1 MKTKKLYLLFGLPLI
16 AFNVSVRGQ
25 PFVDGKAYPGALCQP
40 ETNTQS
46 ILRNIKGV
54 MFNTGTEPQNW
65 ICPIVRDR
73 PDSINNAAIV
83 VRDRN
88 ATAGGPN
95 ADVSCTLFSRA
106 PTGESVDSA
115 TQVTVGDAGIVEL
128 EYGAGDPNINSQMG
142 DGHYYFRCTIPGTF
156 EGRRSGVIDY
166 RIKESFQ

>member
-73 PDSINNAAIV
+73 ELSSLEGAFIV
-83 VRDRN
+83 VRDKN
-88 ATAGGPN
+88 AVEGDPN
-95 ADVSCTLFSRA
+95 ADVSCTLFSMT
-106 PTGESVDSA
+106 PTGQLVASETQRSA
-115 TQVTVGDAGIVEL
+115 GTGVMRL
-128 EYGAGDPNINSQMG
+128 EYGADGSVINSQPHG
-142 DGHYYFRCTIPGTF
+142 YYYFMCTIPGTS
-156 EGRRSGVIDY
+156 EGLSSGVVEY
-166 RIKESFQ
+166 LVVENL

>member
-65 ICPIVRDR
+65 ICPIVRAQ
-73 PDSINNAAIV
+73 SGNIGSAIIR

-95 ADVSCTLFSRA
+95 ADVSCTLFSMT
-106 PTGESVDSA
+106 PTGTLVDSG
-115 TQVTVGDAGIVEL
+115 TQGTVGDAGIVPL
-128 EYGAGDPNINSQMG
+128 EYGAIKSQTG
-142 DGHYYFRCTIPGTF
+142 DGHYYFRCTIPGIF
-156 EGRRSGVIDY
+156 EGRRSGVLEY
-166 RIKESFQ
+166 RITELSG

>member
-16 AFNVSVRGQ
+16 AFNVSVMALE
-25 PFVDGKAYPGALCQP
+25 DEKIYPGALCQP

-46 ILRNIKGV
+46 ILRNIKGM
-54 MFNTGTEPQNW
+54 MFNTGSEPQNW

-73 PDSINNAAIV
+73 PDNILSAAIV

-95 ADVSCTLFSRA
+95 ADVSCTLFSRT
-106 PTGESVDSA
+106 PTGGPVDSA
-115 TQVTVGDAGIVEL
+115 TQVTAGDAGIVAL
-128 EYGAGDPNINSQMG
+128 EYGNINSQMG

-166 RIKESFQ
+166 RIKENPQ

>member
-46 ILRNIKGV
+46 ILKNIKGV

-65 ICPIVRDR
+65 ICPIVRAQ
-73 PDSINNAAIV
+73 SGNIGSAIIR

-95 ADVSCTLFSRA
+95 ADVSCTLFSMT
-106 PTGESVDSA
+106 PTGTLVDSG
-115 TQVTVGDAGIVEL
+115 TQGTVGDAGIVEL
-128 EYGAGDPNINSQMG
+128 QYGAINSMFRG
-142 DGHYYFRCTIPGTF
+142 YYYFRCTIPGIF
-156 EGRRSGVIDY
+156 EGRRSGVLEY
-166 RIKESFQ
+166 LVVENS